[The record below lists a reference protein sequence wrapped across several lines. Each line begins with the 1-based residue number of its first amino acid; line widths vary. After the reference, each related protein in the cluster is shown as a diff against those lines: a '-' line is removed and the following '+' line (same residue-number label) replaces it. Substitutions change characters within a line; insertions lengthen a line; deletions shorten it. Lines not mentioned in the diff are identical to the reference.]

1 MDYPVVFVPGLF
13 GSLGDDVI
21 KGTGDFSFGFAE
33 KIYRPF
39 IKILNSMGYR
49 EGKDLFISYYDWKKS
64 VLESV
69 NTYLFPDIE
78 RVKKKTGKDKVVIIG
93 HSLGGLLGRAYIS
106 YFSPSSIDKLI
117 MIGTPNLGAV
127 NSYYFWSGGKIP
139 YSKVEDN
146 ILYNG
151 LKLGFIFYYSKFKKV
166 SHIEA
171 LRKMFPVAKDLLPSY
186 SYGNYLF
193 YKDNKNKKEVSIESM
208 SISNSFL
215 NSLEKIPLDSSK
227 LFIIGGKG
235 GYTNEEF
242 LVDIKGKDKIK
253 WADGKPIAVY
263 RTNCGDGTVTTY
275 STLGNLG
282 GNNIV
287 LEGNHID
294 ILYKS
299 KDYLSSILNKPIVEE
314 VKEEKIEKVYIIF
327 TENCDKININTS
339 TSNVISNKDI
349 EIIDS
354 RVKAINLGKDKF
366 GIMITGDG
374 QLEVEIDAKS
384 IGKVKPKIFKTVVRK

>member
-1 MDYPVVFVPGLF
+1 MGYPVVFVPGLF

-39 IKILNSMGYR
+39 IEILNSMGYR
-49 EGKDLFISYYDWKKS
+49 EDENLFISYYDWKKS

-69 NTYLFPDIE
+69 DKYLFPVIE
-78 RVKKKTGKDKVVIIG
+78 RVKRKTGEDKVILIG

-106 YFSPSSIDKLI
+106 YFSPSSIHKLI

-146 ILYNG
+146 IIYNG
-151 LKLGFIFYYSKFKKV
+151 LKLAFILYYNKLKKI

-171 LRKMFPVAKDLLPSY
+171 LRNMFPVAKDLLPSY

-193 YKDNKNKKEVSIESM
+193 YKDRKNKKEIPIESM
-208 SISNSFL
+208 SILNSFL
-215 NSLEKIPLDSSK
+215 NSLEKRFVDPSK
-227 LFIIGGKG
+227 LFIISGKG
-235 GYTNEEF
+235 SYTNEEF
-242 LVDIKGKDKIK
+242 LVDTKGKDKIK
-253 WADGKPIAVY
+253 WADGKPINIY
-263 RTNCGDGTVTTY
+263 KTNYGDGTVTTS

-287 LEGNHID
+287 LDGNHID

-299 KDYLSSILNKPIVEE
+299 KNYLSSILDKPIVEE
-314 VKEEKIEKVYIIF
+314 VKKEKIEKVYIIF

-339 TSNVISNKDI
+339 TANKISNKDI
-349 EIIDS
+349 KIIDS
-354 RVKAINLGKDKF
+354 RIQAINLGENNF
-366 GIMITGDG
+366 GAMVTGDAE
-374 QLEVEIDAKS
+374 LEVELDVKS
-384 IGKVKPKIFKTVVRK
+384 IGKARPRVYKTVIGD